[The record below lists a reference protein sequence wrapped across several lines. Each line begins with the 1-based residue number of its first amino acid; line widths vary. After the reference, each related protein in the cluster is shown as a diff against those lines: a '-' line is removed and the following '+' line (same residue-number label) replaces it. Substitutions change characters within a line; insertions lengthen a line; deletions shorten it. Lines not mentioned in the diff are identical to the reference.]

1 MGGRRP
7 SFTAILKAAKAR
19 CEGCNTEE
27 NLTIN
32 HKKPLSQGGSNEA
45 ENLEILCR
53 KCHNDFHGTGKSKRE
68 LR

>member
-7 SFTAILKAAKAR
+7 SFTAILRAANAK
-19 CEGCNTEE
+19 CGECKTTDD
-27 NLTIN
+27 LTVN
-32 HKKPLSQGGSNEA
+32 HKIPLSQGGSNEA

-53 KCHNDFHGTGKSKRE
+53 RCHSKFHGTGKSKRE